1 MLDLV
6 ASAED
11 KAEDQENKVEAKVNT
26 YADVNKNVYSFPSPI
41 SACCFLP
48 GGQHLVCGASDGTLL
63 LLDHSTGLQLHSVR
77 THQRR
82 ITSFNFSQQARL
94 LAVGDERGFV
104 SVWDLADGCFT
115 MVQLCK

>member
-1 MLDLV
+1 VLDL
-6 ASAED
+6 
-11 KAEDQENKVEAKVNT
+11 KAIAENKVDDSVQTIKYT
-26 YADVNKNVYSFPSPI
+26 DISNVYSFPHPI

-48 GGQHLVCGASDGTLL
+48 GGQHLVCGDSDGTIL

-82 ITSFNFSQQARL
+82 ITSCSFSQQARL

-104 SVWDLADGCFT
+104 SVWDLADGRFT

>member
-11 KAEDQENKVEAKVNT
+11 K
-26 YADVNKNVYSFPSPI
+26 YKNVSKNVHSFPHPI

-77 THQRR
+77 AHQCR
-82 ITSFNFSQQARL
+82 ITSFSFSQQARL
-94 LAVGDERGFV
+94 LAVGDECGFV